1 LREPLDGPGP
11 RSHQK
16 LQNANLYKRDGLCE
30 DCPISMT
37 SRRVCGVF
45 AVFCAIAFTASH
57 PAHAQSTDDAQ
68 LAQEI
73 KRRGDEA
80 ITGGRP
86 AEALAAYN
94 EAYAITKDPALL
106 YNRGRAYM
114 ALTEFPQALEQIEA
128 FDKGA
133 PAELKAKVPGL
144 ERLLLEL
151 RQKVTNVEIT
161 CDVPGA
167 TVRLRDRTLGT
178 TPIAGLVKVNS
189 GPAVIEITKDGYFP
203 YKKELS
209 LPNGGLV
216 PLDVRLVSQQTS
228 GFLVVKSAITGS
240 TVSVDGAPKGT
251 VPSEVV
257 VTAGTH
263 QVSVAHEGYRTATS
277 SVVVAAGERKEL
289 DLSLEAEK
297 GILSKWWFWTGI
309 GVVAAGGVGTYFA
322 LTTEKSA
329 EKGTIAPGIISAGS
343 FPFRF

>member
-1 LREPLDGPGP
+1 MAFVLLG
-11 RSHQK
+11 
-16 LQNANLYKRDGLCE
+16 
-30 DCPISMT
+30 MT
-37 SRRVCGVF
+37 VS
-45 AVFCAIAFTASH
+45 S
-57 PAHAQSTDDAQ
+57 PARAQSPEDAQ
-68 LAQEI
+68 RAQEI
-73 KRRGDEA
+73 KRRGDDA

-94 EAYAITKDPALL
+94 EAYGITKDPALL

-128 FDKGA
+128 FDKAA

-151 RQKVTNVEIT
+151 RQKVSNVEIT

-167 TVRLRDRTLGT
+167 TVRLRDRTVGT
-178 TPIAGLVKVNS
+178 TPLAGLIKVNS
-189 GPAVIEITKDGYFP
+189 GAAVIEITKDGYFP

-228 GFLVVKSAITGS
+228 GFLVVKSAVTGS
-240 TVSVDGAPKGT
+240 TVSVDGTPKGT

-263 QVSVAHEGYRTATS
+263 QISLAHEGYRTATS

-297 GILSKWWFWTGI
+297 GVLSKWWFWTGI
-309 GVVAAGGVGTYFA
+309 GVVVAGGVGTYFA

-329 EKGTIAPGIISAGS
+329 EKGSIAPGIISAGS
-343 FPFRF
+343 YPGFRF